1 VSCRPIDFVVRVL
14 DLRGTDDNP
23 SFTKITWWAVFI
35 AALATRHFGI
45 SFGLLL
51 GAWAFGRSTML
62 AFINRSSLSL
72 ADVTQR
78 NITSRRDAKE
88 GIDPSP

>member
-1 VSCRPIDFVVRVL
+1 MKWLRAVVHAF
-14 DLRGTDDNP
+14 DLKGTDENP

-35 AALATRHFGI
+35 ATLATGNFGI

-62 AFINRSSLSL
+62 AFINRSS
-72 ADVTQR
+72 VTVTR
-78 NITSRRDAKE
+78 AITEKRDSKE